1 MTLSILWD
9 TSPIWAP
16 AVFIGWQNPSRR
28 TARTFRA
35 PTATTEPGSW
45 PRQAFSICSR
55 PCTPMKRREVAKH
68 DLARVGNVCG
78 VRANRA
84 DRREAHSPASL
95 GDFCSGN
102 FGCLRVSRPSS
113 AQGAGEV
120 HFVDSVAVSAGR
132 RWHRLGNVSFL
143 ALNFRSVATAFLRQA
158 LSGSALRIGRKNLIL
173 AYDSFGLSL
182 AKSVV

>member
-35 PTATTEPGSW
+35 PTATTELGSW

-95 GDFCSGN
+95 GVF
-102 FGCLRVSRPSS
+102 RPSS

-158 LSGSALRIGRKNLIL
+158 LSGFRFKNRAKEPDSRSRLLR
-173 AYDSFGLSL
+173 LSL
-182 AKSVV
+182 SQERRRNNVTGS